1 MPEATYTTE
10 AYHDLFEIVSYIASR
25 DARAATK
32 LSDEIE
38 RTCTLLA
45 ESPGAGQARDELRP
59 GMRFIPIGN
68 YLVFYREWPDGVQII
83 RVIHGARNYGPADFR

>member
-25 DARAATK
+25 NPLAATR
-32 LSDEIE
+32 LSDEID

-45 ESPGAGQARDELRP
+45 ECPGTGQARDELRP
-59 GMRFIPIGN
+59 GIRFLPIGN
-68 YLVFYREWPDGVQII
+68 YLVFDREKPDGVQII
-83 RVIHGARNYGPADFR
+83 RVIHGARNYGPADFQ